1 MICCVRPPLEDKVRL
16 SARLHVDRAEVS
28 QSDDD
33 LSTLHTHIKPNGCR
47 FHTGA
52 ATLLIALRAN
62 HHLMLILT
70 PGLRPLVNSTPAASS
85 T

>member
-1 MICCVRPPLEDKVRL
+1 MICCRRPTLEDKVRL
-16 SARLHVDRAEVS
+16 SARLDVDRAEVR

-33 LSTLHTHIKPNGCR
+33 LLTLHTHIKPDCCR

-52 ATLLIALRAN
+52 ATLPIALRAK

-70 PGLRPLVNSTPAASS
+70 PGLRPFVNSTPAASS